1 MKTGIFLALVTF
13 LAAKDAANAQSD
25 KPVSPSD
32 RRLHIEGAA
41 VRCEGE
47 TEDKFELK
55 PSAYFIKNC
64 QGKHSCGVR
73 VYFSNPEICPKGRK
87 QYLVA
92 TVRCGTEE
100 KGLSWFGAWRHKL
113 VCNERQF
120 TIDGK

>member
-1 MKTGIFLALVTF
+1 MKTAILTLMGF
-13 LAAKDAANAQSD
+13 LAATVAASAQSD
-25 KPVSPSD
+25 KPASPSD

-47 TEDKFELK
+47 TENKYELT
-55 PSAYFIKNC
+55 PSAFFIKSC

-73 VYFSNPEICPKGRK
+73 VYFSNPGICPKGK
-87 QYLVA
+87 KYLVA
-92 TVRCGTEE
+92 TVRCGAEE
-100 KGLSWFGAWRHKL
+100 KGLSWSGRWRHKL

>member
-1 MKTGIFLALVTF
+1 MKTGILTSLAFLAVTV
-13 LAAKDAANAQSD
+13 AANAQSD
-25 KPVSPSD
+25 KPLSVLD

-47 TEDKFELK
+47 TENEYELK

-64 QGKHSCGVR
+64 QGKHSCGMR
-73 VYFSNPEICPKGRK
+73 IYFSNPEICSKGK
-87 QYLVA
+87 KYLVA

-100 KGLSWFGAWRHKL
+100 KGLSWSGRWRHKL